1 MANPTVP
8 NATQKDMINNSAPD
22 AKSVNVPDASDA
34 KASQPA
40 QAPAKADAQPVQQAQ
55 PARVADAMKADDKS
69 DKVESSKSK
78 DADQGTEPKVDLS
91 KTTGKDHFEQQEAN
105 ARMFEKN
112 VGEDSFRKAARLERE
127 AERQAAE
134 GDPTRDPV
142 AKQAAMDMN
151 TPAPGA
157 KRDAQK
163 IKNIGEREAE
173 KQAKRV
179 GTD

>member
-8 NATQKDMINNSAPD
+8 NADQKSAINASAPN
-22 AKSVNVPDASDA
+22 AKSVNVPDASDNA
-34 KASQPA
+34 GKVNTQPVQNTNTQTQPAAQPA
-40 QAPAKADAQPVQQAQ
+40 QHTNDQT
-55 PARVADAMKADDKS
+55 RVGDVKKDDMKENTDVETSTSYSRMDD
-69 DKVESSKSK
+69 
-78 DADQGTEPKVDLS
+78 TEFKN
-91 KTTGKDHFEQQEAN
+91 QEAY
-105 ARMFEKN
+105 ARQFEKN

-127 AERQAAE
+127 AQEAAAE

-173 KQAKRV
+173 KQAKRT
-179 GTD
+179 GTN